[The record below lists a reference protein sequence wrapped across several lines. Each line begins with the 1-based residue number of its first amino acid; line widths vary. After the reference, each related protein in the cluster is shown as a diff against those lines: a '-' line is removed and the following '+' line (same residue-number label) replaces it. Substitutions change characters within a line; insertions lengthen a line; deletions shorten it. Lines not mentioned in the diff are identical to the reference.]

1 MSKPGFILGALGGPQ
16 TFNAKAAKSLMQ
28 HYPQFTEI
36 VYLPT
41 TEAVMQ
47 AALQGEITAA
57 CGQEQTSKDGFH
69 LGMHA
74 RIAAAGSRLH
84 IVAEVSQAY
93 ECSLLGKPH
102 SRLEQVRRILGH
114 TGSIAHSR
122 PWLERN
128 LPGAMIETVK
138 TSSID
143 AAHAVL
149 GSDGAVA
156 AVGSPDLARE
166 FGLIE
171 MAQGIDEGSFVN
183 YWAVSLSP
191 LFDRM
196 PDRLAVTGRFRGEPE
211 MTRMICALRDSGFD
225 LQADY
230 PRASG
235 AALYDYDYVF
245 RFWGSGSLDTVRSAL
260 SCFPAVRLAGAWRS
274 PEAQKGTGSAPTNNH
289 AFETPRSHNG

>member
-1 MSKPGFILGALGGPQ
+1 MSKPGFTLGALGGPQ
-16 TFNAKAAKSLMQ
+16 TFNGKAAKSLMRC
-28 HYPQFTEI
+28 YPQFTEI

-69 LGMHA
+69 LGMHR
-74 RIAAAGSRLH
+74 RIAAPGSRLH
-84 IVAEVSQAY
+84 VVAEVSQAY
-93 ECSLLGKPH
+93 YCSLLGKPH
-102 SRLEQVRRILGH
+102 SGLDQVRRILGH

-128 LPGAMIETVK
+128 LPGAIIEIVN

-143 AAHAVL
+143 AAHTVL
-149 GSDGAVA
+149 DGDGAVA
-156 AVGSPDLARE
+156 SVGSPELARE

-171 MAQGIDEGSFVN
+171 MAQGIDEGSIVN

-196 PDRLAVTGRFRGEPE
+196 PDRLAVAARFRGEPE
-211 MTRMICALRDSGFD
+211 VSQMISRLRENGFD
-225 LQADY
+225 LQAIY

-235 AALYDYDYVF
+235 AALYEYDYVF
-245 RFWGSGSLDTVRSAL
+245 RFWGSGSLDAIL
-260 SCFPAVRLAGAWRS
+260 SLLSRFPSVRLAGAWRS
-274 PEAQKGTGSAPTNNH
+274 HEAQKGRASTDNHHFGTTGYQS
-289 AFETPRSHNG
+289 G

>member
-1 MSKPGFILGALGGPQ
+1 MSKPGYTLGALGGPQ
-16 TFNAKAAKSLMQ
+16 TFNAKAAQSLMQ

-84 IVAEVSQAY
+84 VVAEISQAY
-93 ECSLLGKPH
+93 HCSLLGKPH
-102 SRLEQVRRILGH
+102 SRLDQVRRILGH

-128 LPGAMIETVK
+128 LPGATIETVK

-143 AAHAVL
+143 AAQAAL
-149 GSDGAVA
+149 DGDGAVA
-156 AVGSPDLARE
+156 AVGSADLAQE
-166 FGLIE
+166 FGLVE
-171 MAQGIDEGSFVN
+171 MAKGIDEGSFVN

-191 LFDRM
+191 LFDPT
-196 PDRLAVTGRFRGEPE
+196 PDRLAATGRFRGEPE
-211 MTRMICALRDSGFD
+211 MTWMICALRDCGFD
-225 LQADY
+225 LQAVY

-235 AALYDYDYVF
+235 AALYDYNYVF
-245 RFWGSGSLDTVRSAL
+245 RFWGSNSLDAIRSVL
-260 SCFPAVRLAGAWRS
+260 SSFPSVRLAGAWRS
-274 PEAQKGTGSAPTNNH
+274 PEAQRERLSASTNNDSFAIPGRH
-289 AFETPRSHNG
+289 SG